1 MIFFDRGWKIFVVLI
16 EFRRLV
22 NKVKNPKRIIFKEI
36 NNWFII
42 LKADIMRKFSQ
53 SLSHKLVLLFFENIR
68 NIKLLKFLVGKIN
81 EKLLQ

>member
-1 MIFFDRGWKIFVVLI
+1 MIFFDRGRKIFVVLI

-53 SLSHKLVLLFFENIR
+53 SLSHKLVLLLFENIR
-68 NIKLLKFLVGKIN
+68 NIKLLQFLVGKIN

>member
-53 SLSHKLVLLFFENIR
+53 SLSHKLVLLFLENIR